1 MGLAMQR
8 IDKAKIDAHL
18 SVQSESQH
26 DLGAL
31 LLCIVQLPVAAA
43 VGRASQRGDESVLD
57 HGLLVSL
64 CLLGEDTFQRSVQ
77 LVEVVVEGLLEA
89 GSAARVKVTCIA
101 CTLDLSE
108 HTYIA
113 GREGWRGRV

>member
-1 MGLAMQR
+1 VLLSEATNQPQLSCLNHGMLLAL
-8 IDKAKIDAHL
+8 HL
-18 SVQSESQH
+18 LS
-26 DLGAL
+26 
-31 LLCIVQLPVAAA
+31 
-43 VGRASQRGDESVLD
+43 
-57 HGLLVSL
+57 
-64 CLLGEDTFQRSVQ
+64 EDTLQRSVQ
-77 LVEVVVEGLLEA
+77 LVAVPVVGLLEA